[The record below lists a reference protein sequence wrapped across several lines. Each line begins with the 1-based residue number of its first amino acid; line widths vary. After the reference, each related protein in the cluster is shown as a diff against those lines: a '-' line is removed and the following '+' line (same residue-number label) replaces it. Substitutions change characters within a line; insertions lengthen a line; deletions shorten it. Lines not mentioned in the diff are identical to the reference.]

1 MPILANINTIPSIVT
16 LPGQGGGGIPPVAG
30 DFIELEPNSFLI
42 ELENSTDLVELE

>member
-1 MPILANINTIPSIVT
+1 MKIGVSNTIPNIVN
-16 LPGQGGGGIPPVAG
+16 LPGQGGIPPVVG